1 MAIEDGGEDHSTQL
15 VVGARVKLPAPGL
28 PTDDLYSA
36 TVTLR
41 APPKGEDSDER
52 GTVMI
57 VYDDSS
63 LDPQW
68 CKQVLSEEFCC
79 AFNADNHFIS
89 AATDVSVSHQ
99 AAGVFMARSQKKA
112 EGVFYGL
119 TSVPGFDGK
128 LTLPSLYWS
137 VADPSSDTSAMRYPT
152 SLKAGSYVLFYSK
165 RYVLVRFIIHT
176 ELQQVRYYALLGD
189 EAALQPSP
197 VLIPRYFVNPLC
209 QAREALLHSVEPP
222 HSCPA

>member
-1 MAIEDGGEDHSTQL
+1 M
-15 VVGARVKLPAPGL
+15 KLPAPGL

-137 VADPSSDTSAMRYPT
+137 VADPSSDTSALRYPT
-152 SLKAGSYVLFYSK
+152 SLNPSMRRSRPAASGFSK
-165 RYVLVRFIIHT
+165 RTRPRAERAGGQPLGRWTSGFLH
-176 ELQQVRYYALLGD
+176 LKAL
-189 EAALQPSP
+189 EPP
-197 VLIPRYFVNPLC
+197 YNRP
-209 QAREALLHSVEPP
+209 REAPLKIRRGWSRRL
-222 HSCPA
+222 